1 MKGFDQLRKQGTGIS
16 RTILCLAVV
25 LILLAAKND
34 LPRLFLVGDS
44 ISIQYTPYLK
54 DYLQEMV
61 VFARKED
68 DGAAKEDL
76 DVPTGANGGDSRMV
90 LEYLRSKMEEPGFT
104 PDFLLLNCGLHDIKR
119 DVTTGKAQVSETEY
133 KENLEAI
140 VSVVRQKN
148 IQLIWIRST
157 PVVDSIHNSRS
168 KAFHRFASD
177 LEAYNRIA
185 DDVFEKARIPIID
198 LYRFTQSLGI
208 AQIADHVHYR
218 ESARAL
224 QAAYI
229 SGFLQNYLSGRAVRM
244 KGK

>member
-1 MKGFDQLRKQGTGIS
+1 MNRFDRVRKLGNRIV
-16 RTILCLAVV
+16 RTISCSFFILV
-25 LILLAAKND
+25 LLASKND
-34 LPRLFLVGDS
+34 LPRLFLIGDS

-54 DYLQEMV
+54 DYLQDLV

-68 DGAAKEDL
+68 DGAAKGDL

-90 LEYLRSKMEEPGFT
+90 LEYLKSKLEEPGFT

-133 KENLEAI
+133 KENLSTI
-140 VSVVRQKN
+140 VKVVRQRN

-168 KAFHRFASD
+168 RAFHRFASD

-198 LYRFTQSLGI
+198 LYGFTQSLGI
-208 AQIADHVHYR
+208 AQISDHVHYR

-229 SGFLQNYLSGRAVRM
+229 SGFLQNYLSTRAVRM